1 MTSET
6 AAPAATT
13 EHTADLTPEQV
24 LVARVEAAK
33 AALLDEARA
42 DKVAKQ
48 HARGKMTARERIA
61 YLVGEEFIELGGL
74 AGPGPSNNGAAPLVA
89 PADGVITGIGYVD
102 GRPVALAA
110 FDFTVL
116 GGSNGAVGM
125 AKVMRIADRALHDR
139 IPMVLLHDGGGHRM
153 QEALDS
159 RLAAPGSELLMKMCD
174 LSGYVPLVSAMLGP
188 GFGAPGNLAACCD
201 FVVIV
206 RGMGT
211 MGLSSD
217 FLVKN
222 GTGEDATNEE
232 LGGADN
238 CARRGVV
245 DLAVDDE
252 HEALDAI
259 RLYLSYLPS
268 WQDGAQ
274 NLGDPDAGPGHLAD
288 RIDGIIPA
296 NMRQAYD
303 VRDVIEALADDES
316 VFEIKPGY
324 AQNMVCAFVRLAGR
338 PVGIVANHPQV
349 FGGAIDGPA
358 SEKLGGFVAVCD
370 TFGLP
375 VVVLIDM
382 PGFQVGTAAEESR
395 LVRRSARIAFELA
408 NATVPRVVITTRK
421 AYGAA
426 YVVMGGGRSIDADL
440 SLAWPTAELCAIP
453 VESAVDIAFKSVY
466 LDDPEPEKKRAE
478 FIELMRANIDPLL
491 GADGFGID
499 DVVLP
504 SQTRRLLIE
513 TFSRAVPRREP
524 RVPGKRRTIAPA

>member
-1 MTSET
+1 MTAPTPDQT
-6 AAPAATT
+6 AEQSLI
-13 EHTADLTPEQV
+13 EHIQS
-24 LVARVEAAK
+24 AK
-33 AALLDEARA
+33 AALTDGARA

-48 HARGKMTARERIA
+48 HARGKLTARERIA
-61 YLVGEEFIELGGL
+61 YLAGEEFIEFGGL
-74 AGPGPSNNGAAPLVA
+74 AGPGPSSNGAAPLVA
-89 PADGVITGIGYVD
+89 PADGVITGVGYVD
-102 GRPVALAA
+102 GRPVAIAA

-125 AKVMRIADRALHDR
+125 AKVMRIADRALHDQ
-139 IPMVLLHDGGGHRM
+139 IPLVLLHDGGGHRM

-159 RLAAPGSELLMKMCD
+159 RLAAPGSELLMKMTD

-206 RGMGT
+206 RGQGT

-222 GTGEDATNEE
+222 GTGEEATNEE

-268 WQDGAQ
+268 WQDGPQ
-274 NLGDPDAGPGHLAD
+274 NLGDPGAPPGHHAD
-288 RIDGIIPA
+288 GMDGLIPA

-303 VRDVIEALADDES
+303 VREVIEGLCDDES
-316 VFEIKPGY
+316 VFEVKPAY
-324 AQNMVCAFVRLAGR
+324 APNMVCAFARLGGR
-338 PVGIVANHPQV
+338 PVGIVANQALHL
-349 FGGAIDGPA
+349 GGAIDGPA
-358 SEKLGGFVAVCD
+358 AEKLGVHVAICD

-382 PGFQVGTAAEESR
+382 PGFLVGTAAEESR
-395 LVRRSARIAFELA
+395 LVRRSARIAYELA

-440 SLAWPTAELCAIP
+440 SLAWPTAEICAIP
-453 VESAVDIAFKSVY
+453 VESAVDIAFRSVY
-466 LDDPEPEKKRAE
+466 EEDPEPEKKRAE

-491 GADGFGID
+491 AAEGFGID

-504 SQTRRLLIE
+504 SETRRLLID
-513 TFSRAVPRREP
+513 TFNRARPRREP

>member
-1 MTSET
+1 M
-6 AAPAATT
+6 TT
-13 EHTADLTPEQV
+13 EITPLTPEQA
-24 LVARVEAAK
+24 LVAHVQAAK

-42 DKVAKQ
+42 EKIAKQ
-48 HARGKMTARERIA
+48 HARGKLTARERIA
-61 YLVGEEFIELGGL
+61 YLVGQEFIEIGGL

-89 PADGVITGIGYVD
+89 PADGVITGIGYLD

-206 RGMGT
+206 RGQGT

-222 GTGEDATNEE
+222 GTGEEATNEE

-274 NLGDPDAGPGHLAD
+274 NMGDPTAGPGHAAGQLD
-288 RIDGIIPA
+288 TLIPA

-303 VRDVIEALADDES
+303 VRDVIEGLADDES

-324 AQNMVCAFVRLAGR
+324 APNMVCAFVRLAGR
-338 PVGIVANHPQV
+338 PVGIVANQPQV

-466 LDDPEPEKKRAE
+466 LEDPEPEKKRAE

-491 GADGFGID
+491 AADGFGID

-504 SQTRRLLIE
+504 SETRRLLID
-513 TFSRAVPRREP
+513 TFARAVPRRAP

>member
-1 MTSET
+1 MTAPTPDQT
-6 AAPAATT
+6 A
-13 EHTADLTPEQV
+13 EQSLIDHV
-24 LVARVEAAK
+24 QRAR
-33 AALLDEARA
+33 AALTDEARA
-42 DKVAKQ
+42 EKVAKQ
-48 HARGKMTARERIA
+48 HARGKLTARERIA
-61 YLVGEEFIELGGL
+61 LLCGEEFIEYGGL
-74 AGPGPSNNGAAPLVA
+74 AGPGPASNGAAPLVA
-89 PADGVITGIGYVD
+89 PADGVITGVGYVD
-102 GRPVALAA
+102 GRPVAIAA

-139 IPMVLLHDGGGHRM
+139 IPLVLLHDGGGHRM

-159 RLAAPGSELLMKMCD
+159 RLAAPGSELLMKMTD

-206 RGMGT
+206 RGQGT

-268 WQDGAQ
+268 WQDGSQ
-274 NLGDPDAGPGHLAD
+274 NLGARDAGPGPSAE
-288 RIDGIIPA
+288 RIDGLIPA

-303 VRDVIEALADDES
+303 VREVIEGLCDDES
-316 VFEIKPGY
+316 VFEVKAAY
-324 AQNMVCAFVRLAGR
+324 APNMVCAFARLGGR
-338 PVGIVANHPQV
+338 PVGVVANQALHL
-349 FGGAIDGPA
+349 GGAIDGA
-358 SEKLGGFVAVCD
+358 AAEKLGVHVAICD

-382 PGFQVGTAAEESR
+382 PGFLVGTAAEESR
-395 LVRRSARIAFELA
+395 LVRRSARIAYELA

-440 SLAWPTAELCAIP
+440 SLAWPTAEICAIP
-453 VESAVDIAFKSVY
+453 VESAVDIAFRSVY
-466 LDDPEPEKKRAE
+466 EGDPEPEKKRAE

-491 GADGFGID
+491 AAEGFGID

-504 SQTRRLLIE
+504 SETRRLLID
-513 TFSRAVPRREP
+513 TFSRARPRRAP